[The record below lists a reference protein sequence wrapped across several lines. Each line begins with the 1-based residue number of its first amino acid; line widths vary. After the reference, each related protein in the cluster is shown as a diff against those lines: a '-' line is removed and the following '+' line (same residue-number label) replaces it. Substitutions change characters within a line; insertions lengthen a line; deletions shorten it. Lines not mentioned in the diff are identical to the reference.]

1 MKYEKEATTKNG
13 RRTWKV
19 TYELVHGPEPKEK
32 HKKAA
37 SSPSR
42 PAEESKPS
50 RRPTAKP
57 AKAEPKKAKAKPKP
71 KPAPSKKGKTQAS
84 GNQLG
89 FF

>member
-19 TYELVHGPEPKEK
+19 TYELVKGPEPKQKRKEGP
-32 HKKAA
+32 

-42 PAEESKPS
+42 PAGESKAS
-50 RRPTAKP
+50 RPPTAKP
-57 AKAEPKKAKAKPKP
+57 AKADPKKSKPKP
-71 KPAPSKKGKTQAS
+71 KGVPTKKGKTQGS